1 MRNLTLLG
9 TVLVLLLAVPAAW
22 AQKPPAAE
30 PGLLPLDEL
39 NLFPKDKLS
48 AEVNIEGA
56 LLRLVAQAS
65 KRSDPDFSSLM
76 AGLRSIKVR
85 VFPLAGADADA
96 VKTKI
101 SRAVRWLEDSGWQT
115 MIKVREEGAETY
127 IYLKE
132 QDGKIVG
139 LTVLSFTPG
148 EEAAVINIAG
158 RIDPEQLGRLGQ
170 GLDLPQLQKLPAAG
184 GKKPQ

>member
-1 MRNLTLLG
+1 MRNLIRLG
-9 TVLVLLLAVPAAW
+9 TVLVLLLAAPSGW
-22 AQKPPAAE
+22 AQKPPAVDS
-30 PGLLPLDEL
+30 GLLPLDEL

-65 KRSDPDFSSLM
+65 KRSDPDFSSLL
-76 AGLRSIKVR
+76 AGLRSIKVQ
-85 VFPLAGADADA
+85 VFPLAGAEAET
-96 VKTKI
+96 VKVKI
-101 SRAVRWLEDSGWQT
+101 GRAVRWLEDHNWQT
-115 MIKVREEGAETY
+115 MMKVREEGSETY

-170 GLDLPQLQKLPAAG
+170 GLDVPQLQKLPAPG